1 MTLVPQE
8 PWYTNIISAVEQQQ
22 AGITD
27 HVGRPWAQHFE
38 RVALRV
44 IFRNPGA
51 KRAQIEAALLHDA
64 LMPRGGGREM
74 LNAVG
79 ASPEARE
86 MIEITTPPPNADY
99 YRRFQ
104 DIGPAECTIY
114 LDYIRELCASGNR
127 AAIEMKL
134 ADINDTIDACRAG
147 RTALLIGQYR
157 NRYEPSRKLLEM
169 ALGTD
174 LD

>member
-1 MTLVPQE
+1 MTLVPND
-8 PWYTNIISAVEQQQ
+8 PWYRDLLSAVERQQ

-27 HVGRPWAQHFE
+27 HIGRPWAHHFE

-44 IFRNPGA
+44 IFRNPKA
-51 KRAQIEAALLHDA
+51 NRAQIEAALLHDA
-64 LMPRGGGREM
+64 MMARGGGREM
-74 LNAVG
+74 LTTLGV
-79 ASPEARE
+79 STDARD
-86 MIEITTPPPNADY
+86 MIEITTPPANADY

-104 DIGPAECTIY
+104 DIGPTECTIY
-114 LDYIRELCASGNR
+114 LDYIRELCSSGHR

-147 RTALLIGQYR
+147 GTPLLVDQYKY
-157 NRYEPSRKLLEM
+157 RYEPSRKLLES

-174 LD
+174 FA